1 MIVVDIK
8 LVSAISETRNQDL
21 GVMIIS
27 NDGVRSI
34 ANSNRGDYEARM
46 YKKNDLARF
55 GSYGAL
61 SVHGKPTRSAKVLNH
76 ARNAEP
82 VQNLVA
88 KALKEMGY
96 G

>member
-8 LVSAISETRNQDL
+8 LVSAISEDRSQDL
-21 GVMIIS
+21 GVMIIA

-46 YKKNDLARF
+46 YKKNDLKRL
-55 GSYGAL
+55 GSYAAL
-61 SVHGKPTRSAKVLNH
+61 SARGKPTRTAKVLNH
-76 ARNAEP
+76 ARHAEP

-96 G
+96 E